1 MTARSTPVVKG
12 SGLLHGKPTAARRRV
27 EDWIQIVRGE
37 YLEIPGLLLTR
48 SQVQRFWGLD
58 AVLCDEILDAL
69 TGTHFLEKTRGGGF
83 IRAHA

>member
-1 MTARSTPVVKG
+1 VTARSTPVVKG
-12 SGLLHGKPTAARRRV
+12 SASLHGKPTAARRRV

-58 AVLCDEILDAL
+58 AVLCDQILDAL
-69 TGTHFLEKTRGGGF
+69 TGTRFLEKTRGGAF
-83 IRAHA
+83 VRAHA